1 LQAEK
6 AFLKIVKENF
16 LLLTD
21 GSSKQKTSFREDDQG
36 RKF

>member
-1 LQAEK
+1 
-6 AFLKIVKENF
+6 VKENF

-21 GSSKQKTSFREDDQG
+21 GSSKQKTSFKEDDQG